1 MNQQTKA
8 DALIKGRQST
18 EILHLLISNEYAL
31 LSLFFFIRFIL
42 SFRCCIGLIFYMFV
56 YRIPFE
62 YIHTLS

>member
-31 LSLFFFIRFIL
+31 LSLFFLYPVYFEFSLLYWANIL
-42 SFRCCIGLIFYMFV
+42 YVCI
-56 YRIPFE
+56 
-62 YIHTLS
+62 